1 MASNDAIPVSVTI
14 ANGGTTSSALALPAT
29 YYLAGIMKDDSL
41 DTSVAITFTVSMDG
55 VTYYAL
61 YDTAGAA
68 ISYTV
73 QDGVAEAITIPPTV
87 FYPWEYIK
95 IVVADA
101 QTGIATLQC
110 VLKQY

>member
-1 MASNDAIPVSVTI
+1 MENDAVVKTITI
-14 ANGGTTSSALALPAT
+14 ASGATTSSALEMPQT
-29 YYLAGIMKDDSL
+29 FYLAGIIKDATL

-55 VTYYAL
+55 ITYYAL

-73 QDGVAEAITIPPTV
+73 QAATAEALTIPPTV
-87 FYPWEYIK
+87 FYPWEFLK

-101 QTGIATLQC
+101 QTGITSIQC